1 MLNIARLLTLAS
13 GAQVEPDPTDP
24 TRPDH
29 EKCKSGQQNLGGP
42 WANPTDPTDP
52 TKKTAVAT
60 IQDAGA
66 ETPLSFESL
75 PGRFWLD
82 PVDNGFLPDYKTML
96 DRKECR
102 GCPQACQRC
111 RALMADLETCQLGP
125 GGEA

>member
-1 MLNIARLLTLAS
+1 MLNIARLLSLAS

-60 IQDAGA
+60 KQDAGA
-66 ETPLSFESL
+66 ETPLSLEPK
-75 PGRFWLD
+75 PGQFWLD
-82 PVDNGFLPDYKTML
+82 PVLNGFLPDYKTMATL
-96 DRKECR
+96 TECKGHPR
-102 GCPQACQRC
+102 ACSKC
-111 RALMADLETCQLGP
+111 RLCMVSGECLLGP
-125 GGEA
+125 RGDV